1 VAVSLIQEDGGLLV
15 LDAMRSANPD
25 SVILLLTVHSGSE
38 IVQAAFREAIDYFF
52 VKPVNVDEV
61 VGAIKRRRNQT

>member
-1 VAVSLIQEDGGLLV
+1 
-15 LDAMRSANPD
+15 MRSANPD

-61 VGAIKRRRNQT
+61 VGAIKRRLNQT